1 MKGEIDKFSLI
12 LRSKRSHGY
21 LSRKMKS
28 AMSTQYASRPPMQ
41 MRWPKLRWAVR
52 RSLPGRPT
60 RSSCLIVLIYY

>member
-28 AMSTQYASRPPMQ
+28 AMSTQYASPP
-41 MRWPKLRWAVR
+41 PDADEVAKAPL
-52 RSLPGRPT
+52 GREEELT
-60 RSSCLIVLIYY
+60 GKTNKV